1 MARREGRGG
10 AGLRIGWDGVGK
22 VGSRAR
28 KGHDDTVRMLRVDG
42 EVVAGR
48 RKGREGEGDGGGGE
62 VVATVMTWKYTKRNK

>member
-48 RKGREGEGDGGGGE
+48 RKGRGGEGGGGGGRYRDDLE
-62 VVATVMTWKYTKRNK
+62 VYKTE